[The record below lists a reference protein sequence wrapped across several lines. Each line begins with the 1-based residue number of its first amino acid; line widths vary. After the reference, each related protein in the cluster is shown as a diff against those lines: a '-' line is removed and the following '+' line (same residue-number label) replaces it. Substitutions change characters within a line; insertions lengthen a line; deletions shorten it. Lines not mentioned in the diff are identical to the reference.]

1 MRYSISAAGG
11 RGTTMTADSEI
22 RSRYLA
28 LALDARRI
36 MDVLVP
42 FAENGQ
48 VDQALDASVRD
59 VIGALHSLGETAD
72 INPVRSSLAFDEY
85 EQVLTV
91 EEVKPR
97 EDRKAVIQDLQTI
110 LEPDGAEEKREA
122 AIRVL
127 QFLFALES
135 RALRHYNRSTATSA
149 YAR

>member
-1 MRYSISAAGG
+1 
-11 RGTTMTADSEI
+11 MTADSEI

-42 FAENGQ
+42 FAESGQ
-48 VDQALDASVRD
+48 VGEALDTSVKD

-72 INPVRSSLAFDEY
+72 VNAVRSTLAFDEY

-91 EEVKPR
+91 EEVKTR
-97 EDRKAVIQDLQTI
+97 EDRKAVIHDLETI
-110 LEPDGAEEKREA
+110 LAPNEAEEKRKA

-135 RALRHYNRSTATSA
+135 RALQHYNRSPATSA

>member
-1 MRYSISAAGG
+1 
-11 RGTTMTADSEI
+11 MTADSEI

-110 LEPDGAEEKREA
+110 LDWMAPRKNAKQ
-122 AIRVL
+122 
-127 QFLFALES
+127 QFACCNSFSPWKAVPYGTTIGPQQHPHT
-135 RALRHYNRSTATSA
+135 RGN
-149 YAR
+149 